1 VTAETDKS
9 AGAILAP
16 CPCAT
21 FTPSLIFIT
30 AHDTHDLRTA
40 IATAAPIAFAN
51 APPAQEVSGRID
63 LEAVAPLARL
73 VTARVAFAK
82 NDVA

>member
-1 VTAETDKS
+1 
-9 AGAILAP
+9 
-16 CPCAT
+16 
-21 FTPSLIFIT
+21 
-30 AHDTHDLRTA
+30 LRTA
-40 IATAAPIAFAN
+40 IATAALIAFAN

-63 LEAVAPLARL
+63 LEAVASLARL